1 MTLRAPD
8 PGFFV
13 GYFKKVPVA
22 IRRFV
27 LIFGAAFIV
36 GLASASTVLSL
47 SAANPGPGAFVNEL
61 KDGHLTGIIEA
72 RPYPILRVPAANGQ
86 PARAV
91 MIAGQGKT
99 GMQDAAAKLDGQWA
113 DAGGIFVKRGDLD
126 MLLIG
131 GKTRLRAAAET
142 PAATAALPEPV
153 PLGRWRL
160 TGEIC
165 DGKCYGGAMR
175 PGNGLAHKACA
186 NLCITGGVPPVFVTT
201 SPVEGQSFLLMA
213 GADGGP
219 LPMDYLDRTAVLLEL
234 EGTVERRDDLLI
246 FKVDGPAEKEG
257 KP

>member
-22 IRRFV
+22 IRRFM
-27 LIFGAAFIV
+27 LIFAAAFIV
-36 GLASASTVLSL
+36 GLASASAVLSL
-47 SAANPGPGAFVNEL
+47 SAANPGSGAYVNEL
-61 KDGHLTGIIEA
+61 KGGNLTGIIET
-72 RPYPILRVPAANGQ
+72 RPYPVLRVAAQGGK

-99 GMQDAAAKLDGQWA
+99 GMQDAAASLEGRWA

-131 GKTRLRAAAET
+131 GKTGLRAAEGEHASGT
-142 PAATAALPEPV
+142 TLSAPV
-153 PLGRWRL
+153 SLGRWRL

-175 PGNGLAHKACA
+175 PGSGLAHKACA

-201 SPVEGQSFLLMA
+201 SPVEGKSFLLMA

-219 LPMDYLDRTAVLLEL
+219 LPVAYLDRTAVLLEL

-246 FKVDGPAEKEG
+246 FKVDGPAGEDG
-257 KP
+257 SS

>member
-1 MTLRAPD
+1 MTLSAPD

-22 IRRFV
+22 IRRFA
-27 LIFGAAFIV
+27 LIFGAAFV
-36 GLASASTVLSL
+36 AGLASASAVLSL
-47 SAANPGPGAFVNEL
+47 SAANPGSGAYVNEL
-61 KDGHLTGIIEA
+61 KGGTLTGIIET
-72 RPYPILRVPAANGQ
+72 RPYPVLRVPAQDGA

-91 MIAGQGKT
+91 MLAGQGKT
-99 GMQDAAAKLDGQWA
+99 GMQDAAGKLEGQWA

-131 GKTRLRAAAET
+131 GKTGLRAAEEA
-142 PAATAALPEPV
+142 PAAGDTPSGAV

-175 PGNGLAHKACA
+175 PGSGLAHKACA

-201 SPVEGQSFLLMA
+201 SPVDGQSFLLMA
-213 GADGGP
+213 DADGGP
-219 LPMDYLDRTAVLLEL
+219 LPMAYLDRTAVLLEL

-246 FKVDGPAEKEG
+246 FKVDGPPDRE
-257 KP
+257 